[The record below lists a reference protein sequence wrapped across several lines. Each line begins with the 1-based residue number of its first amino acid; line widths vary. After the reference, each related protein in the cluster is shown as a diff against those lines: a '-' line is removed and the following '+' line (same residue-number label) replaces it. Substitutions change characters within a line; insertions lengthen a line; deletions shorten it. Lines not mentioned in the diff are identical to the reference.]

1 MKKPKPVAT
10 KATIFLNNETQSDNF
25 PSRSEAISW
34 VMSQFGLKPHCGHA
48 LCLDHHNYVN
58 LPGSK
63 GWAKIINL

>member
-1 MKKPKPVAT
+1 MRRPKPVAT
-10 KATIFLNNETQSDNF
+10 KATIFLNNETQSDTF
-25 PSRSEAISW
+25 MSRTEAIAW

-58 LPGSK
+58 IPGSK